1 MAEARFD
8 VVGIGNAIV
17 DIISRCDDAFLTT
30 HNLPKGHMRLID
42 ADEADRL
49 YSAMGPAT
57 EMSGGSAA
65 NTCAGLASL
74 GAKVG
79 FIGKVASDQFGKIFS
94 HDIRSIGV
102 TYETP
107 LADDAAPTARCLV
120 LVTPDGERTMST
132 YLGASTELGNGEID
146 PSVIQSAR
154 ITYLEGYLFDPP
166 EAKAAFHEAARY
178 AAEAGRKVALS
189 LSDKFC
195 VERHRAAFRSL
206 IQGGVDVLF
215 GNEEEICALYETE
228 RLEDALA
235 VLRHECALAAVTRS
249 AKGSLILHGEQTLE
263 IPAAPVEH
271 VEDTTGA
278 GDLYAAGF
286 LFGLARGLDLRTCG
300 HLASLAAGEIISH
313 LGARPEVSLAQL
325 AKEHC
330 FFA

>member
-1 MAEARFD
+1 MSETRYD

-17 DIISRCDDAFLTT
+17 DIISRCDDAFLNA
-30 HNLPKGHMRLID
+30 HNLPKGNMRLIE

-49 YSAMGPAT
+49 YAAMGPAT
-57 EMSGGSAA
+57 EISGGSAA

-74 GAKVG
+74 GARVG
-79 FIGKVASDQFGKIFS
+79 FIGKVASDQFGKVFS

-107 LADDAAPTARCLV
+107 LANDGAPTARCLV

-132 YLGASTELGNGEID
+132 YLGASRELGNGEID
-146 PSVIQSAR
+146 PEIIRSAR

-166 EAKAAFHEAARY
+166 EAKAAFHEAARH

-189 LSDKFC
+189 LSDRFC

-215 GNEEEICALYETE
+215 GNEEEVCALYETE
-228 RLEDALA
+228 KLEDALHI
-235 VLRHECALAAVTRS
+235 LRGECELAAVTRS
-249 AKGSLILHGEQTLE
+249 AKGSLILTESDVYE
-263 IPAAPVEH
+263 IAAAPVEK

-286 LFGLARGLDLRTCG
+286 LFGLARDKDLATCG
-300 HLASLAAGEIISH
+300 HLASMAASEIISH
-313 LGARPEVSLAQL
+313 LGARPEVPL
-325 AKEHC
+325 AKLASENGLV
-330 FFA
+330 A